1 MDVNGSEDCEPTM
14 NISMFNGD
22 IDVMYP
28 ILVFVTKVISILKS
42 YWCVLRRVAEW
53 VVGGWDDL
61 LDS

>member
-28 ILVFVTKVISILKS
+28 ILVFVTKVTGAF
-42 YWCVLRRVAEW
+42 YVGVLNGVLG
-53 VVGGWDDL
+53 VGMI
-61 LDS
+61 